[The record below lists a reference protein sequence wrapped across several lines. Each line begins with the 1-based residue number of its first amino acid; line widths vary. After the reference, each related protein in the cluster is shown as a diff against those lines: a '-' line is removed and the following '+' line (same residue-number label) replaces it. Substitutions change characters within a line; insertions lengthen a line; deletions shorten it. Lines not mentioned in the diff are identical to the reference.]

1 MFDVRKLLPLHVP
14 LSHRP
19 HSVNYCLKCENWI
32 WISKVWK
39 TTSETQTGDVDKHG
53 SPPHTTTAKI
63 TTRPQS
69 KYHPQLSENRAMWK
83 SDNQRSKEATFI
95 QMGGGMER
103 CGDRNGWSHIHMWWI
118 KNRRDALGVSNP
130 SPSSD
135 HPPQGSSAK
144 KISPHNFWL

>member
-1 MFDVRKLLPLHVP
+1 M
-14 LSHRP
+14 
-19 HSVNYCLKCENWI
+19 
-32 WISKVWK
+32 KVFYFR
-39 TTSETQTGDVDKHG
+39 TAGQDGGIGKHAL
-53 SPPHTTTAKI
+53 PPHTTIAKN
-63 TTRPQS
+63 TTGPQNR
-69 KYHPQLSENRAMWK
+69 YHPQLSENRAMWK

-144 KISPHNFWL
+144 KISTHNFWL